1 VEAEADYRD
10 LLSLLFLL
18 TKTMKSKGVIALE
31 SHIEKPHEST
41 IFARY
46 PKITHDHFAVDFIC
60 DTLRMMTMNLEDPH
74 QVEDAMEK
82 QLEKHHHEALEPA
95 HALQSLADALPALG
109 IVAAVLGVIKTM
121 GSITEPPAVLGGM
134 IGGALVGT
142 FLGVFMAYGL
152 VGPFATRL
160 TAVVNEDGSLLQ
172 DHPGRPGRPPARQR
186 RPDLGRDRPRQRAQP
201 AQPSFAELEEA
212 LGADPERVRPRR
224 AESYR
229 GADHGPVNSCLRG
242 LENRYSLAER
252 CRRQTLRQSAR
263 GNLMNTHGSAQAAD
277 RRRRR
282 LGPVAGRLRQEER
295 RRGGDSAAA
304 KAAAADA
311 STVTDAAS
319 AKDQATAD
327 ANKAA
332 ADAAAAPADPA
343 DTAAQAATQTA
354 NDAAATGSTSA
365 PSPDGPRD
373 GRRARPPTAARR
385 QAGRRR
391 RRPQDH

>member
-1 VEAEADYRD
+1 MFQIIGIVLLFGLVFGSFMMSGGKMDVIIEAAPHELMCILGAGIASFLISNSMTVIKATGGGFGKIFKGPKWNAKDYRD

-31 SHIEKPHEST
+31 SHIEKPGEST

-121 GSITEPPAVLGGM
+121 GSITEPPAVLGAM

-152 VGPFATRL
+152 VAPFATRL
-160 TAVVNEDGSLLQ
+160 TAVVNEDGSFYKIIQAVLVAHLHGNAAQ
-172 DHPGRPGRPPARQR
+172 ISVEIGRGHVPS
-186 RPDLGRDRPRQRAQP
+186 P

-212 LGADPERVRPRR
+212 LGQIPNE
-224 AESYR
+224 
-229 GADHGPVNSCLRG
+229 
-242 LENRYSLAER
+242 
-252 CRRQTLRQSAR
+252 
-263 GNLMNTHGSAQAAD
+263 
-277 RRRRR
+277 
-282 LGPVAGRLRQEER
+282 
-295 RRGGDSAAA
+295 
-304 KAAAADA
+304 
-311 STVTDAAS
+311 
-319 AKDQATAD
+319 
-327 ANKAA
+327 
-332 ADAAAAPADPA
+332 
-343 DTAAQAATQTA
+343 
-354 NDAAATGSTSA
+354 
-365 PSPDGPRD
+365 
-373 GRRARPPTAARR
+373 
-385 QAGRRR
+385 
-391 RRPQDH
+391 